1 MIFNSV
7 TSWSMSNGT
16 LQTNFAEPHLP
27 PIAIELE
34 ALSERTKLGIERLCE
49 LSLSEGPD
57 LSGIPIKKL
66 AAVLVLLYENA
77 GELRVLLTTRSK
89 LLRAHPGQTAL
100 PGGKVDES
108 DESLVHT
115 AFREAQEEVGL
126 PINSPYVR
134 TLCILQPFLSQ
145 SQLLVTPVVAFLTN
159 PTVLDTLKPC
169 VGEVD
174 HIFNHPL
181 EAVLDPPFSG
191 KEALVPRGSEDWPYA
206 EEFHNVTDQTIKVD
220 ETETVLYR
228 HHRLRSCASPVK
240 GLTADILICV
250 AGVAYDKTTTYE
262 RHPPGRGVS
271 YLLEL
276 RMKQYRVSEGS
287 TMSVVSSHN

>member
-1 MIFNSV
+1 ML
-7 TSWSMSNGT
+7 NGT
-16 LQTNFAEPHLP
+16 SQSDFADP
-27 PIAIELE
+27 PAIDLGE
-34 ALSERTKLGIERLCE
+34 LSERTKLSIQRLCKH
-49 LSLSEGPD
+49 SLCEKPD
-57 LSGIPIKKL
+57 LSGIPTKKL
-66 AAVLVLLYENA
+66 ASVLVLLYENA

-115 AFREAQEEVGL
+115 AFREAHEEVGL
-126 PINSPYVR
+126 PLNSPYIH
-134 TLCILQPFLSQ
+134 TLGTLQPFLSQ
-145 SQLLVTPVVAFLTN
+145 SQLLVTPVIVFLTN
-159 PTVLDTLKPC
+159 LAVLDTLKPC

-181 EAVLDPPFSG
+181 EAVLDPPLSG
-191 KEALVPRGSEDWPYA
+191 KEPLVPRGSEDWPYA
-206 EEFHNVTDQTIKVD
+206 EEFHNVTDQIVKVD

-250 AGVAYDKTTTYE
+250 AGVAYEKTTTYE
-262 RHPPGRGVS
+262 RHPPGRDVS
-271 YLLEL
+271 YLLDL
-276 RMKQYRVSEGS
+276 RMKQYGVPKGPQ
-287 TMSVVSSHN
+287 